1 MLVLD
6 KGYTH
11 KNYYNTVCSN
21 PLANQLEYMFHTCLS
36 IYLYVWSSLNPP
48 ICQEKIPSIT
58 VL

>member
-36 IYLYVWSSLNPP
+36 IYLYV
-48 ICQEKIPSIT
+48 
-58 VL
+58 